1 MVKENHS
8 LILLALLTFF
18 LFLFSLFKNIQ
29 YPLFWH
35 DEGET
40 VVMGQRVLKYGYP
53 KVHDGKNYLYLVELP
68 DKKIGVKEKLD
79 AYLGP
84 AWGQFYL
91 AAIGEK
97 IAVKFEDIYVKTGII
112 RGLFALIG
120 LMGLILYSFL
130 LIKLIENNRWQLI
143 FFSGFFGLEFLSIPL
158 ILHIREVRYYP
169 LALFLTSS
177 VFYSLIQFYFLK
189 KTSFFLY
196 LPFLFFSLI
205 FLFLVFPQSYFITL
219 TFLFLSL
226 TVDYFFHLNVR
237 KYLLTI
243 TPIIFSFIVIIPL
256 AFFFETF
263 TFSHALSQYFNN
275 GLGTFFYNL
284 KNVFIFYS
292 LNDLLIPTILAQ
304 GIILTANR
312 RDYFYSLIG
321 KVSLFLSGYF
331 LFYLFSISQMPYM
344 FNRYHII
351 IQPVLTLI
359 FLINIFY
366 LQKNVKKL
374 KLPSLYFEVLSI
386 IFFIVLFIKI
396 PLVIN
401 HLYELFNRYQG
412 PLDFVIPYIKGK
424 NQNPEK
430 LIIATNYEEPS
441 LMYYLGSRVI
451 VGFTGYNLKKEVKL
465 IPDIIIMR
473 KNRPNFVKELSSFL
487 EKADYQKIS
496 FPIMDYPVNNIP
508 EITLSLRHLFS
519 TPLTEKENDQLT
531 IYWIKNDK
539 R

>member
-1 MVKENHS
+1 MVKESHS
-8 LILLALLTFF
+8 LILLGLLTFF

-40 VVMGQRVLKYGYP
+40 VVMGQRILKYGYP
-53 KVHDGKNYLYLVELP
+53 KVFDGKNYLYLVELP

-84 AWGQFYL
+84 AWGQFYF

-97 IAVKFEDIYVKTGII
+97 IAVKLENIYFKTGII
-112 RGLFALIG
+112 RSLFALVG
-120 LMGLILYSFL
+120 LIGLILYSFL
-130 LIKLIENNRWQLI
+130 LIKLIENKRWQLI

-169 LALFLTSS
+169 LALFLISF
-177 VFYSLIQFYFLK
+177 VFYSLIQFYFFK
-189 KTSFFLY
+189 KTSFFFYFPL
-196 LPFLFFSLI
+196 LFFSLI
-205 FLFLVFPQSYFITL
+205 LLFFVFPQSYFITL
-219 TFLFLSL
+219 VFLFLSL
-226 TVDYFFHLNVR
+226 TVDYFFHLNFK
-237 KYLLTI
+237 KYLKTT
-243 TPIIFSFIVIIPL
+243 TPIIFSFIAIIPL
-256 AFFFETF
+256 TFFFETF
-263 TFSHALSQYFNN
+263 IISHALSKYFNN
-275 GLGTFFYNL
+275 GLSTFFYNF
-284 KNVFIFYS
+284 KNVFLFYS

-304 GIILTANR
+304 GIIFTTNR
-312 RDYFYSLIG
+312 QDYFHSLIG

-344 FNRYHII
+344 FNRYHIV
-351 IQPVLTLI
+351 IQPILTLI

-366 LQKNVKKL
+366 LKKNIEKL
-374 KLPSLYFEVLSI
+374 KIPSLYFEVLLIILSI
-386 IFFIVLFIKI
+386 TLVIKI

-401 HLYELFNRYQG
+401 HFYELLNRYQG
-412 PLDFVIPYIKGK
+412 PLDFVIPYIKEK
-424 NQNPEK
+424 SRDPKK

-451 VGFTGYNLKKEVKL
+451 VGFTGYNLKKEIKL
-465 IPDIIIMR
+465 IPDIIIIR

-496 FPIMDYPVNNIP
+496 FPVTDYQVNNIP
-508 EITLSLRHLFS
+508 EITLSLHHLFS
-519 TPLTEKENDQLT
+519 TPLTEKENGQLE
-531 IYWIKNDK
+531 IYWIKK
-539 R
+539 